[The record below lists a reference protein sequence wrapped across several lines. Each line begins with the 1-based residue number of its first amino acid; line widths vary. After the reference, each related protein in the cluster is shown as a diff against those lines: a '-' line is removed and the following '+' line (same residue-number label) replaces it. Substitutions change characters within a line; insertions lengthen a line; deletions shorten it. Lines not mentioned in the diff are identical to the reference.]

1 MKQSFPNL
9 RRHMSIHSTIQYKL
23 RFVALC
29 LFYLS
34 FAVTIASTLS
44 HKEVSDSHIA
54 KDNPNGKTSSSSQDA
69 LIAIRENDRSIKR
82 GTRIGSNEHGLISV
96 SIHVEI
102 EDYTTI
108 PIPLS
113 RDKECWSCDAKDRE
127 GSALNV
133 ASVFPPQ
140 NVSNIIWTVYVE
152 EVKVGGSDDEK
163 DESNSISTPY
173 SQRVFLEWGKRQEAN
188 EDSPDIANANIP
200 DSKSFHR
207 DPIYYLGL
215 ANCTFMIP
223 LKRDDSSLK
232 AQAVQVSSSSSLT
245 RTFIVSLMQST
256 QLAAN
261 MNETSLTYDSRN
273 YHQHTSG
280 STNAVLT
287 RRLAMLPRQTH
298 SHQTVDPVVDV
309 LLHHNQ
315 QIRGQEKSEF
325 SKPSLFEGH
334 SSASKQDTMASSD
347 TGDYINKE
355 SARTS
360 KNDLRNVSN
369 DFLWTLLLLC
379 IVYLMQSMPIHFVMN
394 YLYHSGY
401 VKSVASMV
409 LAAHCEEHGV
419 QDPQED
425 RNNNDELEEDV
436 GNKGSQHQKRHHH
449 CNRQPVKAGRRED
462 EVQVV
467 THLQLDV
474 SACEENDTIISAK
487 ARKCLGKG
495 YQRRESFE
503 NNEGDRNSSDETIE
517 EEMRKKNES
526 MGNPQTTHEEATL
539 EDESG
544 RLRTNTEL
552 TKNDSCGLRDTFSK
566 ASTAELRNMDA
577 TFGSLAEVAVLST
590 IRNQNNSSVLM
601 KSRTTSTTDFSY
613 KSGSKPQIP
622 GEGKDQKEKK
632 LSGENNIHGMSIDT
646 KESKADLDLPLKYS
660 PQGTVY
666 ITNSTDK
673 REVHDYSRLKGIP
686 IGDRKYRGTCSNSR
700 HDRGRQSSS
709 KETGAGYNYCPPAI
723 EKPCMNFLAS
733 LGSPSEVSIVAD
745 KYLHCFNSTRNSVN
759 SCTGVLNEDGKA
771 VHNPQLK
778 DCPPRPSHIT
788 GKRLLERPMIT
799 LAKRFQIGSNENNDL
814 HLTLDD
820 HTSRLMHRKS
830 SMHSEIPSQS
840 SKNGTLENCAS
851 DQTFQSISKCK
862 TIGNDEEHKIRE
874 CDETEESYV
883 STLPPDSDYLSEEDP
898 AILLSS
904 YSRPELKPTE
914 SKFITISN
922 TNQREKI
929 PTNTRSRKRK
939 KPSQCNTDPGGGV
952 AATDS
957 SLVSKGSKKLYKEVL
972 QEEDPDSVEV
982 VRVTMVGG
990 GMEKTRVKRPYCKS
1004 NYVADWVPSNE
1015 LQSMSQQF
1023 LQDESW
1029 DITAVP
1035 TPLHTSSN
1043 SRVVDDSMETTQ
1055 QQSPTKKNKKQQY
1068 SRPCCRFSIPSSPHQ
1083 QEVVLYKSNKSS
1095 ISRQK

>member
-1 MKQSFPNL
+1 MRPGFPNP
-9 RRHMSIHSTIQYKL
+9 RRHLSIHRTIQRKL

-29 LFYLS
+29 LFCLT

-44 HKEVSDSHIA
+44 HKEVSDSQTA
-54 KDNPNGKTSSSSQDA
+54 NDTPSGKMSSSSQDA
-69 LIAIRENDRSIKR
+69 RIAIRENERSVKR
-82 GTRIGSNEHGLISV
+82 GTRIHSNQHGLISV

-113 RDKECWSCDAKDRE
+113 HDKDYRSYTTKDRE
-127 GSALNV
+127 GGALKV

-140 NVSNIIWTVYVE
+140 NVSNIIWTVSVE
-152 EVKVGGSDDEK
+152 EVKVGGSDAEK

-173 SQRVFLEWGKRQEAN
+173 SQRVFLEWGKRKEAN
-188 EDSPDIANANIP
+188 ENSQDTANANIP

-207 DPIYYLGL
+207 NSIYYLGS

-223 LKRDDSSLK
+223 LNRDDSSMQ

-256 QLAAN
+256 QRAAN
-261 MNETSLTYDSRN
+261 MNETSLTYYSQN
-273 YHQHTSG
+273 YRQHTLG

-309 LLHHNQ
+309 FLNHSQ
-315 QIRGQEKSEF
+315 QMRHKEKPEF
-325 SKPSLFEGH
+325 SKSSSFEEQY
-334 SSASKQDTMASSD
+334 SASEEDTRSSSD

-379 IVYLMQSMPIHFVMN
+379 IVYLIQSTPTQFAMSC
-394 YLYHSGY
+394 LYHSGY
-401 VKSVASMV
+401 VKSIPSVV
-409 LAAHCEEHGV
+409 LAAHCEKHDVE
-419 QDPQED
+419 DSQED
-425 RNNNDELEEDV
+425 TNNHDELEEDV
-436 GNKGSQHQKRHHH
+436 GNKGSQYQKKHHH
-449 CNRQPVKAGRRED
+449 CNPQSVKAGRRKD

-467 THLQLDV
+467 PHLQLDYSV
-474 SACEENDTIISAK
+474 CEENDTIISAK

-495 YQRRESFE
+495 YQRREQRESFE

-517 EEMRKKNES
+517 KEIRNKKES
-526 MGNPQTTHEEATL
+526 LGNPKTTHEEAAL

-552 TKNDSCGLRDTFSK
+552 TNNDTCRLRDNFSN
-566 ASTAELRNMDA
+566 ASTLELRNMDA
-577 TFGSLAEVAVLST
+577 TSGSSAEIAVLST

-601 KSRTTSTTDFSY
+601 KSRITSTTGFSF
-613 KSGSKPQIP
+613 KSGSNPQIP
-622 GEGKDQKEKK
+622 EEDKDRKEKK
-632 LSGENNIHGMSIDT
+632 LSGENDIHGMPIDT
-646 KESKADLDLPLKYS
+646 KQSNTNLDLPLKHS
-660 PQGTVY
+660 PRGTVY
-666 ITNSTDK
+666 ITNSTGK
-673 REVHDYSRLKGIP
+673 REVPDYSRLKGIP
-686 IGDRKYRGTCSNSR
+686 RGDRKYTGTCSNSR
-700 HDRGRQSSS
+700 NDRGRHSSS
-709 KETGAGYNYCPPAI
+709 KEIEREAGCNNSPPAI
-723 EKPCMNFLAS
+723 EKPYMNLLAS
-733 LGSPSEVSIVAD
+733 LGSPSEVSIMAD
-745 KYLHCFNSTRNSVN
+745 KYMHCVNSMRNSVN
-759 SCTGVLNEDGKA
+759 SGTGVLNEDGKA
-771 VHNPQLK
+771 IHNSQLK
-778 DCPPRPSHIT
+778 DCPPRTSLLT
-788 GKRLLERPMIT
+788 GKRLVERPMVT
-799 LAKRFQIGSNENNDL
+799 LAKRFQIGSNDNNNL
-814 HLTLDD
+814 HPTSDD

-830 SMHSEIPSQS
+830 PMPLDIPSQS
-840 SKNGTLENCAS
+840 SKSGTSEKCSS
-851 DQTFQSISKCK
+851 DQRFQSISRCK
-862 TIGNDEEHKIRE
+862 KIGNDEEHKIRE

-898 AILLSS
+898 TTLLSS

-914 SKFITISN
+914 SKFITCSSRN
-922 TNQREKI
+922 EREKI
-929 PTNTRSRKRK
+929 STNTRSRKRK
-939 KPSQCNTDPGGGV
+939 KPSHCNTSPGGGV
-952 AATDS
+952 TAADS
-957 SLVSKGSKKLYKEVL
+957 TLLSKGSEKLYKEVHKEKDL
-972 QEEDPDSVEV
+972 DSVEL
-982 VRVTMVGG
+982 VRVTIPGG
-990 GMEKTRVKRPYCKS
+990 GMEKTRVKRPYSKS

-1043 SRVVDDSMETTQ
+1043 STVVDESMETT
-1055 QQSPTKKNKKQQY
+1055 QSPTKKNKKH
-1068 SRPCCRFSIPSSPHQ
+1068 SRPSGFSIPSSQ
-1083 QEVVLYKSNKSS
+1083 QVLLYKSKSS